1 MRYLEGFTLVL
12 ALAFADVS
20 MAQVCCPAGCVQ
32 NGSGCVTSGPTPATC
47 GTVQCPSW
55 GNSGGGGGGST
66 SGPTVQVSQPLPCVE
81 STDAEAKAMVDKY
94 ANKCEA
100 DLTATAEFYGCLVED
115 DAGKAQDRA
124 LNMTCA
130 QRKAAYAAECAARCQ
145 KFAINY
151 VNLCKS
157 HAKGID
163 GFWQDTFGDLGG
175 TKYPSAR
182 VEGCGPAPKAAGPTA
197 PRPKDAGAAPIKPA
211 STIANTPKDANAPVK
226 RF

>member
-1 MRYLEGFTLVL
+1 MRYLQWF
-12 ALAFADVS
+12 ALFVAVAIGDVS

-32 NGSGCVTSGPTPATC
+32 SGSGCVKSGPTPTAC
-47 GTVQCPSW
+47 GTVQCPAW
-55 GNSGGGGGGST
+55 GNSSSGGGSG
-66 SGPTVQVSQPLPCVE
+66 SGPTVQFPQPLPCVE

-115 DAGKAQDRA
+115 EAGKAQDKA
-124 LNMTCA
+124 LNMTCG
-130 QRKAAYAAECAARCQ
+130 QRKAAYAAECAARCRT
-145 KFAINY
+145 FAINY

-157 HAKGID
+157 HAKGMD
-163 GFWQDTFGDLGG
+163 GFWQDAFGDLGG

-197 PRPKDAGAAPIKPA
+197 PRPKDAGGGPIKPA
-211 STIANTPKDANAPVK
+211 GTLANTPKDANAAVK
-226 RF
+226 HF